1 MNEERI
7 LNALII
13 YELLIKT
20 SLIIPNSRYNKSLL
34 NDYSINE
41 SIWYQLNMYIIL
53 NRPYSKIWI

>member
-7 LNALII
+7 LNDLF

-34 NDYSINE
+34 NGYFINE

>member
-7 LNALII
+7 LNDLF

-34 NDYSINE
+34 NDYFINE

>member
-7 LNALII
+7 LNDLF

-34 NDYSINE
+34 NDDFINE

-53 NRPYSKIWI
+53 NHPYSKIWI

>member
-7 LNALII
+7 LNDLF

-20 SLIIPNSRYNKSLL
+20 SLIIPNSRYNKSLF
-34 NDYSINE
+34 NDYFINE